1 MRVINIIK
9 GKKFQVNIDDTFTG
23 DSIIIDCHTWNE
35 KPLTKKEYLNI
46 DKVKDII
53 GSSKPLYLL
62 SEE

>member
-23 DSIIIDCHTWNE
+23 ESIIIDSYTLNE
-35 KPLTKKEYLNI
+35 KPLTKKEYLDI